1 MFKLMKYE
9 LRKQAFSKGIILALL
24 ALTEVLFLY
33 SALFDKEKTLGI
45 SVVLLGMITYASIL
59 FVAFESILTYSNDLK
74 TKRSYMLFLTPRSSY
89 QIVGAKVF
97 TSGIQVLITGFVF
110 LLIGIGDAAIIIA
123 KYDVLAQVKD
133 GIVQMIEQITKSNFE
148 LKSLIFVFLLVL
160 LSWISIIT
168 IAFFS
173 ITLSTTFLANKKFK
187 GLVSFAI
194 FIGINALYSF
204 ITNKT
209 IGNNMS
215 DTYIILN
222 SLYTLCF
229 IAITY
234 VGTSW
239 MLDKKVCV

>member
-24 ALTEVLFLY
+24 ALTEVLYLF
-33 SALFDKEKTLGI
+33 SVLFDKEKTLAI
-45 SVVLLGMITYASIL
+45 SVVILVMLTYASIL

-123 KYDVLAQVKD
+123 KYDVLAQVKV
-133 GIVQMIEQITKSNFE
+133 GIVQMIEQITKSDFE

-209 IGNNMS
+209 IGSNMS